1 MPAAKSLERSLRAT
15 TLFNEE
21 AEGMADNLKR
31 IARLDGSRIN
41 IEQDYEVR
49 YWCEKLG
56 VSEDQLKSAVAK
68 AGPMVKNVREHLQLQ
83 D

>member
-1 MPAAKSLERSLRAT
+1 
-15 TLFNEE
+15 
-21 AEGMADNLKR
+21 MADNTKLAGR
-31 IARLDGSRIN
+31 HDDSWIN
-41 IEQDYEVR
+41 INQEYEVR

-68 AGPMVKNVREHLQLQ
+68 VGPIVKHVREHLQLQ

>member
-1 MPAAKSLERSLRAT
+1 
-15 TLFNEE
+15 
-21 AEGMADNLKR
+21 MADNR
-31 IARLDGSRIN
+31 AQAGRLDDSRIN

-56 VSEDQLKSAVAK
+56 VSADRLKSAVAK
-68 AGPMVKNVREHLQLQ
+68 VGPVVRHVREHLAHE

>member
-1 MPAAKSLERSLRAT
+1 
-15 TLFNEE
+15 
-21 AEGMADNLKR
+21 MADNLNG
-31 IARLDGSRIN
+31 IARLDDSRIN

-49 YWCEKLG
+49 YWCEKLS

-68 AGPMVKNVREHLQLQ
+68 AGPMVKNVREHLQIQ

>member
-1 MPAAKSLERSLRAT
+1 
-15 TLFNEE
+15 
-21 AEGMADNLKR
+21 MADDPKV
-31 IARLDGSRIN
+31 ASRLDGSLIN
-41 IEQDYEVR
+41 IGQDYEVR

-68 AGPMVKNVREHLQLQ
+68 VGPLVKHVREHLSLK